1 MSSEPAECPGSGLRG
16 LTVPAPGEEAFRAE
30 VRGWLAVNLAGE
42 FARLVGTGGPGR
54 EHEFVEERLAWERR
68 LGEGGWIGL
77 GWPESEGGRGLPWSL
92 QVIFHEEYARAG
104 APARAG
110 HIGEQLLGPTL
121 LMFGLAEQRARFLPG
136 ILAGTEL
143 WCQGYS
149 EPGAGSDLAA
159 VATRARLADGE
170 WHLDGQKVWTSL
182 AHVADWCFLI
192 ARTDPAAERHQGL
205 SCLLV
210 PMRQP
215 GVEVRPIVQLT
226 GTSEFNEVFFDD
238 ARTAESDIVGAP
250 GDGWRIAM
258 GTLAVERGV
267 STFGQQMGFLREF
280 EAVLATARSSGAIE
294 DPDTSARIVDA
305 WIGLQVIRYTA
316 LATLGTPAGAAP
328 GTEANVAKLLWAPW
342 HQRLGELAVDV
353 AGAAATVVGPGYD
366 LDDAQ
371 RLFLFS
377 RADTI
382 YGGSNEIQRNVIAER
397 KLGLPREA
405 R

>member
-1 MSSEPAECPGSGLRG
+1 
-16 LTVPAPGEEAFRAE
+16 VPVPDEQTFRAD
-30 VRGWLAVNLAGE
+30 VRGWLAANLAGD
-42 FARLVGTGGPGR
+42 FAPLAGSGGPGR
-54 EHEFVEERLAWERR
+54 EHEFVPERMAWERL
-68 LGEGGWIGL
+68 LGADGWIGL
-77 GWPESEGGRGLPWSL
+77 GWPESDGGRGLPWGHE
-92 QVIFHEEYARAG
+92 VIFYEEYARAG
-104 APARAG
+104 GPARVG

-121 LMFGLAEQRARFLPG
+121 LMFGTAGQRSRFLPG

-159 VATRARLADGE
+159 VSTRARLEAGE

-182 AHVADWCFLI
+182 AQFADWCFVL
-192 ARTDPAAERHQGL
+192 ARTDPAAERHHGL
-205 SCLLV
+205 SYLLV

-215 GVEVRPIVQLT
+215 GVQVRPIVQLT

-238 ARTAESDIVGAP
+238 ARAAAADIVGAP
-250 GDGWRIAM
+250 GDGWRVAI

-267 STFGQQMGFLREF
+267 STLGQQLGFQREF
-280 EAVLATARSSGAIE
+280 EAVLAAARATGAID
-294 DPDTSARIVDA
+294 DPDIGARIVEA
-305 WIGLQVIRYTA
+305 WSGLQVMRYTA
-316 LATLGTPAGAAP
+316 LATLARSSGDVP
-328 GTEANVAKLLWAPW
+328 GTEANVNKLIWAQW

-353 AGAAATVVGPGYD
+353 VGGAATLAGPGYE
-366 LDDAQ
+366 LSNAQ
-371 RLFLFS
+371 RLFLYT

-397 KLGLPREA
+397 LLGLPREP

>member
-1 MSSEPAECPGSGLRG
+1 VA
-16 LTVPAPGEEAFRAE
+16 VPDEEDFRAE
-30 VRGWLAVNLAGE
+30 VRGWLDANLAGD
-42 FARLVGTGGPGR
+42 FAPLVGSGGPGR
-54 EHEFVEERLAWERR
+54 EHEFVPERMAWERV
-68 LGEGGWIGL
+68 LGANGWIGL
-77 GWPESEGGRGLPWSL
+77 GWPEADGGRGLPWRHE
-92 QVIFHEEYARAG
+92 VIFYEEYARAG
-104 APARAG
+104 APARVG

-121 LMFGLAEQRARFLPG
+121 LLFGTAGQRARFLPG

-159 VATRARLADGE
+159 VSTKARLEAGE

-182 AHVADWCFLI
+182 AQFADWCFVL
-192 ARTDPAAERHQGL
+192 ARTDAAAERHRGL
-205 SCLLV
+205 SYLLV
-210 PMRQP
+210 PMRQS

-238 ARTAESDIVGAP
+238 ARAAAGDVVGAP
-250 GDGWRIAM
+250 GDGWRVAM

-267 STFGQQMGFLREF
+267 STLGQQLGFQREF
-280 EAVLATARSSGAIE
+280 EAVLAAARASGAID
-294 DPDTSARIVDA
+294 DPDIGARIVEA
-305 WIGLQVIRYTA
+305 WAGLEVMRYTA
-316 LATLGTPAGAAP
+316 LATLARTSAAAG
-328 GTEANVAKLLWAPW
+328 GTEPNVNKLIWAQW

-353 AGAAATVVGPGYD
+353 CGPAATLAGPGYE
-366 LDDAQ
+366 LGNAQ
-371 RLFLFS
+371 RLFLYT

-397 KLGLPREA
+397 GLGLPREP